1 MQQILAEMGS
11 SPLAR
16 GTLRNEVDGLGNPG
30 LIPARAGNTTLPCSR
45 IPIRRAHPR
54 SRGEHFL
61 VAICLYLWAGLIPA
75 RAGNTWLEWCRCY
88 CRRAHPRSRGEHCL
102 SWWLVKMSWGSSPLA
117 RGTPRL
123 RQLNLLSVGLI
134 PARAGNTVGTFPN
147 LFLLRAH
154 PRSRGEHHGGFSEPH
169 YQRGSSP
176 LARGTRRVLLPEVW
190 RLGLIPARAGNTV
203 SSLCLR
209 ANTGAHP
216 RSRGEHFILSARL
229 LWRMG
234 SSPLA
239 RGTLCWRSSSNARSG
254 LIPARAG
261 NTEAWKN

>member
-1 MQQILAEMGS
+1 M
-11 SPLAR
+11 
-16 GTLRNEVDGLGNPG
+16 T
-30 LIPARAGNTTLPCSR
+30 
-45 IPIRRAHPR
+45 RAHPR
-54 SRGEHFL
+54 SRGEHNWAL
-61 VAICLYLWAGLIPA
+61 VPIPWQ
-75 RAGNTWLEWCRCY
+75 R
-88 CRRAHPRSRGEHCL
+88 
-102 SWWLVKMSWGSSPLA
+102 GSSPLA
-117 RGTPRL
+117 RGTRT
-123 RQLNLLSVGLI
+123 RHSISQCWRGLI

-239 RGTLCWRSSSNARSG
+239 RGTLHRRH
-254 LIPARAG
+254 
-261 NTEAWKN
+261 